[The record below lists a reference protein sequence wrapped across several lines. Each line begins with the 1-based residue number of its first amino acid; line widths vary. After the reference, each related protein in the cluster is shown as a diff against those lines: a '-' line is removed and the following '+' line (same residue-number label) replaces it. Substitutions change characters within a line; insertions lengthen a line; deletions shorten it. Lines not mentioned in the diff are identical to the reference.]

1 MRLAPVLVLL
11 VTTSA
16 FAQGAPPAQPQA
28 PEAKPAEVKPAEAKP
43 AEAKPA
49 EAKAEGTSTVTVRC
63 IEDCTVR
70 VDGKMGMRK
79 DTSTW
84 EFKNVPAGQR
94 RVEVTG
100 GIFNRPLYNGYAE
113 VPGGMKVT
121 AMISSSKKLT
131 ITEKAP
137 LAPETEAKATGTA
150 PSTLSVRCPK
160 ACTVSIDG
168 TRKGAGQ
175 SQLVVIRDVAPGDHN
190 VEVKF
195 VLGSRAVRTVLNIP
209 AGSEVFAT
217 ATESGLSITN
227 SKPLTK

>member
-11 VTTSA
+11 VATSS
-16 FAQGAPPAQPQA
+16 FAQGAPAAQPQA
-28 PEAKPAEVKPAEAKP
+28 PEAKP

-49 EAKAEGTSTVTVRC
+49 EAKAEGTSTLTERC
-63 IEDCTVR
+63 IEDCSVR
-70 VDGKMGMRK
+70 VDGKSGMRR

-100 GIFNRPLYNGYAE
+100 GIFNRPLFNGYAD
-113 VPGGMKVT
+113 VPAGMKVT
-121 AMISSSKKLT
+121 AMISSTKKLT
-131 ITEKAP
+131 ITERTP
-137 LAPETEAKATGTA
+137 LTPETEAKATGTA
-150 PSTLSVRCPK
+150 PSNLSVRCPK

-175 SQLVVIRDVAPGDHN
+175 AQLVVIRDVAPGDHN

-195 VLGSRAVRTVLNIP
+195 VLGTKAVRTVLNIP

>member
-1 MRLAPVLVLL
+1 MRLAAVLL
-11 VTTSA
+11 LLAATSS
-16 FAQGAPPAQPQA
+16 FAQGTAPAQPKA
-28 PEAKPAEVKPAEAKP
+28 PETKPAEAKPPEAKPAETKE
-43 AEAKPA
+43 
-49 EAKAEGTSTVTVRC
+49 EGTSTLTVRC

-70 VDGKMGMRK
+70 VDGKTGMRK

-100 GIFNRPLYNGYAE
+100 GIFNRPLYNGYAD

-131 ITEKAP
+131 ITERTP
-137 LAPETEAKATGTA
+137 LAPETETQATGTA

-168 TRKGAGQ
+168 ARKGAGQ
-175 SQLVVIRDVAPGDHN
+175 SQLVVIRDVTPGDHN

-195 VLGSRAVRTVLNIP
+195 VLGTKAVRTVLNIP

-217 ATESGLSITN
+217 ATENGINITN
-227 SKPLTK
+227 SKPLAK

>member
-1 MRLAPVLVLL
+1 MRLVPILALL
-11 VTTSA
+11 VATSS
-16 FAQGAPPAQPQA
+16 FAQGTAPAQPQA
-28 PEAKPAEVKPAEAKP
+28 PEAKPAETKPAEAKP

-49 EAKAEGTSTVTVRC
+49 EAKSDGTSTLTVRC
-63 IEDCTVR
+63 IEDCNVR
-70 VDGKMGMRK
+70 VDGKTGMRK

-100 GIFNRPLYNGYAE
+100 GIFNRPLYNGYADI
-113 VPGGMKVT
+113 PGGMKVT

-131 ITEKAP
+131 ITDRAP

-168 TRKGAGQ
+168 ARKGAGQ
-175 SQLVVIRDVAPGDHN
+175 SQNVVIHDVAPGDHN
-190 VEVKF
+190 VEAKF
-195 VLGSRAVRTVLNIP
+195 VLGKAVRTVLNIP

-217 ATESGLSITN
+217 ATESGISITN